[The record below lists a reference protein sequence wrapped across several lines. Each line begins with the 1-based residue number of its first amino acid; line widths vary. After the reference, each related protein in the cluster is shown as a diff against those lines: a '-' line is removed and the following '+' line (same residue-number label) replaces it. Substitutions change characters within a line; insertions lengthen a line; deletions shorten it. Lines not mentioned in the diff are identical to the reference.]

1 MPIFFKGANAADVK
15 ALATKTDTV
24 RGAYMDNTDVAKWL
38 LNTAWVA
45 NEEAPTEEAPTEEAP
60 TEEAPTEEAPTEE
73 APTEEAPTEE
83 APSEEDPSEE
93 APTEEAPSQEAPS
106 EEAPS
111 EDAEDTTDVVVDN
124 TNDAQGPSTGGDLAR
139 TGVNTELV
147 WGAGLAA
154 TFMIGGMTV
163 LLVNR
168 ARRAEATLSLI
179 HI

>member
-168 ARRAEATLSLI
+168 ARRAEATK
-179 HI
+179 